1 MLRKLRER
9 TSEGQGGFSLIE
21 LLIVILIIGVLA
33 AIALPAF
40 LSQREKGQDSSAK
53 SAARNLVSSIESFY
67 ATNKTYTGAASDQDV
82 QKSGVLGTGDGE
94 AGHRRRDRHQLQ
106 DRRQVRL
113 GQQVHDHQ
121 ERWLGHALRVRPPTR
136 EPAPVTAAGKESITE
151 NRRHADALLDSYEL
165 ARRRHAAEAS

>member
-9 TSEGQGGFSLIE
+9 TSEGQRGFSLIE

-40 LSQREKGQDSSAK
+40 LGQREKGQDSSAK

-67 ATNKTYTGAASDQDV
+67 ATNKTYVGAASDQDV

-94 AGHRRRDRHQLQ
+94 ADIVDATAPATRSS
-106 DRRQVRL
+106 
-113 GQQVHDHQ
+113 
-121 ERWLGHALRVRPPTR
+121 ASPPRATSSRSPRAVATVTR
-136 EPAPVTAAGKESITE
+136 ACTTTDKGGCPSDGSW
-151 NRRHADALLDSYEL
+151 
-165 ARRRHAAEAS
+165 